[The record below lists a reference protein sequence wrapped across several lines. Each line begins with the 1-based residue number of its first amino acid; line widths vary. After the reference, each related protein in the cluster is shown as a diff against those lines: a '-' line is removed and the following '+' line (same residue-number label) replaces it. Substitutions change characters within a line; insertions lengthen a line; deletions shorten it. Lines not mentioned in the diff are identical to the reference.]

1 MSFLKLDLKTEYRN
15 QHIDVLNEFYLPLF
29 EESKLYCRAVG
40 FFSSSIFARYAIGLH
55 SLAKNKGKIKIVAS
69 PALSDEDFE
78 AIKKGYEIRS
88 KIIHDAILRELYEP
102 KNLFEK

>member
-40 FFSSSIFARYAIGLH
+40 FFSSSIFGNGIESNSSFVIPARIVPEQRCF
-55 SLAKNKGKIKIVAS
+55 IK
-69 PALSDEDFE
+69 D
-78 AIKKGYEIRS
+78 
-88 KIIHDAILRELYEP
+88 
-102 KNLFEK
+102 

>member
-1 MSFLKLDLKTEYRN
+1 M
-15 QHIDVLNEFYLPLF
+15 
-29 EESKLYCRAVG
+29 
-40 FFSSSIFARYAIGLH
+40 
-55 SLAKNKGKIKIVAS
+55 AS

-102 KNLFEK
+102 KNLFEKQSLNLLANSRWNIGFENSIVGQ